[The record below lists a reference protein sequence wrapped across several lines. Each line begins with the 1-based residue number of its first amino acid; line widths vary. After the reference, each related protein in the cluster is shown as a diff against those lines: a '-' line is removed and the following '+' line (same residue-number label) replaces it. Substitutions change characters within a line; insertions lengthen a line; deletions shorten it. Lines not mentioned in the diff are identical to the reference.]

1 MIVHSHNL
9 FLSILYG
16 GVILKLEGKITVIT
30 GAARGIGRETA
41 LLFAKHG
48 SKVIACDVLDDDLSA
63 LEKDAQ
69 EFSGSIKGVHLDVT
83 NREEIDKVIEQI
95 KEEFSKIDILINN
108 AGITRDAFLMKM
120 TEEQWDQVINVN
132 LKGIFNMTQACSR
145 LMKKDGGV
153 VLSTSSVVGIYG
165 NIGQT
170 NYAATKS
177 GVIGMTY
184 TWAKE
189 LARYKIRVNAV
200 APGFIKTPMTE
211 NLPQKVLDYMTE
223 KTPLKMI
230 GDPIDIANAFLFLA
244 SEDARYITGQV
255 LGIDGGLVI

>member
-1 MIVHSHNL
+1 
-9 FLSILYG
+9 
-16 GVILKLEGKITVIT
+16 LKLKEKISVIT

-48 SKVIACDVLDDDLSA
+48 ATVIACDVLDEDLKT
-63 LEKDAQ
+63 LEKDAACL
-69 EFSGSIKGVHLDVT
+69 EGSVKAFHLDVT
-83 NREEIDKVIEQI
+83 NREEIEELMGKI
-95 KEEFSKIDILINN
+95 KTDYSKIDILVNN

-132 LKGIFNMTQACSR
+132 LKGIFNMTQACAK

-153 VLSTSSVVGIYG
+153 VLSTSSVVGVFG

-230 GDPIDIANAFLFLA
+230 GDPIDIANSFLFLA
-244 SEDARYITGQV
+244 SDEARYITGQV
-255 LGIDGGLVI
+255 LGVDGGLVI